1 MKEICLTSPTHS
13 GGSRSNPIF
22 ASPEELEYAKRMI
35 LERRRLEQPKTKHEL
50 TNPSITDPNSQT
62 PTNQGKI
69 KEEITNDID
78 SVIRR
83 APFPS
88 LLRAVEGN
96 ETQSNKDDAG
106 RDEYH
111 RSGHTAEQ
119 ETPRSPRN
127 ERGTPQNE
135 YGTMECSPGATVPS
149 IALRASYYP
158 GCGKP
163 AFCCTRVSP
172 RRFARKLNFQTGKT
186 SEMRVE

>member
-1 MKEICLTSPTHS
+1 MDAIVTKEICLTSPTYP
-13 GGSRSNPIF
+13 GGSRSDPIF
-22 ASPEELEYAKRMI
+22 ASQEELEYAKRII
-35 LERRRLEQPKTKHEL
+35 LERRRLEQLQAKHAL

-69 KEEITNDID
+69 KEETTNDID

-111 RSGHTAEQ
+111 RSGYTAEQ

-135 YGTMECSPGATVPS
+135 YGTMEYSPGATAPS
-149 IALRASYYP
+149 NDIPRETRAP
-158 GCGKP
+158 KGFLGTL
-163 AFCCTRVSP
+163 TRVVKSTTRP
-172 RRFARKLNFQTGKT
+172 WDYY
-186 SEMRVE
+186 

>member
-1 MKEICLTSPTHS
+1 MDTVAKSEVRLISPTFQ
-13 GGSRSNPIF
+13 GGSRGDPIF
-22 ASPEELEYAKRMI
+22 ASQEEFEYAKGII
-35 LERRRLEQPKTKHEL
+35 LERRRLEQLEAKHAL
-50 TNPSITDPNSQT
+50 TNTSITDPNSQT

-69 KEEITNDID
+69 SKETTNDID

-83 APFPS
+83 VPFPS

-111 RSGHTAEQ
+111 RAGDTAEQ

-135 YGTMECSPGATVPS
+135 YGTMEYSPGATAPS
-149 IALRASYYP
+149 
-158 GCGKP
+158 
-163 AFCCTRVSP
+163 
-172 RRFARKLNFQTGKT
+172 NDH
-186 SEMRVE
+186 

>member
-1 MKEICLTSPTHS
+1 
-13 GGSRSNPIF
+13 
-22 ASPEELEYAKRMI
+22 MI
-35 LERRRLEQPKTKHEL
+35 LERRRLAQSKTTHEL

-69 KEEITNDID
+69 KEETAKDIE

-88 LLRAVEGN
+88 LLKAVEGN
-96 ETQSNKDDAG
+96 ETQSSKNDAG

-111 RSGHTAEQ
+111 RTENTAEQ

-135 YGTMECSPGATVPS
+135 HGTMECSPGATVPS
-149 IALRASYYP
+149 IAFLVSNKRHL
-158 GCGKP
+158 KVDRDIQ
-163 AFCCTRVSP
+163 FCCPLVH
-172 RRFARKLNFQTGKT
+172 
-186 SEMRVE
+186 